1 LTRAAEVLASQ
12 LASLAGWRRLC
23 LVTLL
28 GFVAALA
35 LPPLYFAPA
44 LIIAFTSL
52 VWLLDGAETKKSAFA
67 LGWWFGFGYFAIS
80 LYWVG
85 FALFVEADKYAW
97 LLPFAAL
104 GLPALLAIF
113 SGLATL
119 TAFLVIRRFDLVG
132 LQRVLV
138 LAMSWTLFEWLRSVV
153 LTGFPWNLTGYA
165 WGASD
170 ALVQF
175 ASVVGVHGL
184 GLLGLIIA
192 ASPATLADRAPGPP
206 RLKRW
211 IPVTGSIIMLL
222 AIGTWG
228 QIRLMQ
234 NPTTYVSGANL
245 RLVQPAI
252 EQKDKWRREF
262 RHIFLEQYLQMSTQ
276 GQSQPSL
283 LIWPETAIPYFLDRD
298 PEIRRRLGHIL
309 APGGLLLTGVPRTHA
324 APRKPGSR
332 FEVWNSIQALN
343 AEGDIVASYDKHHLV
358 PFGEYVPLRSVLGML
373 GIERLAAGRGDFQPG
388 PGPQTMSLPGY
399 PAVGPQ
405 ICYEAI
411 FPGDVVSK
419 SERPGWM
426 LNVTNDAWFGTS
438 AGPWQ
443 HLAIARM
450 RAVEEGLPLVRSANS
465 GISAIFDPYG
475 RVTRRLGLGVSGI
488 LDGQL
493 PSALKQ
499 APLFARYGNI
509 SLMVLSLFVFVLALG
524 LTLVARPGRRATSP
538 QAKQ

>member
-1 LTRAAEVLASQ
+1 M
-12 LASLAGWRRLC
+12 GI
-23 LVTLL
+23 
-28 GFVAALA
+28 VAALA
-35 LPPLYFAPA
+35 LPPLYLAPS
-44 LIIAFTSL
+44 LIIAFTAL
-52 VWLLDGAETKKSAFA
+52 AWLLAGVKSKKSAFA
-67 LGWWFGFGYFAIS
+67 LGWWFGFGYFTIS

-113 SGLATL
+113 TGLATL
-119 TAFLVIRRFDLVG
+119 MAYLIIRRFDLTG
-132 LQRVLV
+132 LSRVLA
-138 LAMSWTLFEWLRSVV
+138 LAMSWTLFEWLRSFV

-184 GLLGLIIA
+184 GLTGLIIA
-192 ASPATLADRAPGPP
+192 ASPATLADVPPASPG
-206 RLKRW
+206 LKRW
-211 IPVTGSIIMLL
+211 ATVTGSIILLL
-222 AIGTWG
+222 AIGIWG
-228 QIRLMQ
+228 QARLMQ
-234 NPTTYVSGANL
+234 NPTAYVSGVNL

-276 GQSQPSL
+276 GQNQPSL

-298 PEIRRRLGHIL
+298 PEIRRTLGHIL
-309 APGGLLLTGVPRTHA
+309 APGSLLITGVPRTHA
-324 APRKPGSR
+324 APRKPGAR

-343 AEGDIVASYDKHHLV
+343 AQGGIVATYDKHHLV
-358 PFGEYVPLRSVLGML
+358 PFGEYVPLRSVLGLL
-373 GIERLAAGRGDFQPG
+373 GIERLAAGRGDFLPG
-388 PGPQTMSLPGY
+388 PGPQTMTLPGY
-399 PAVGPQ
+399 PTVGPQ

-419 SERPGWM
+419 AQRPGWM
-426 LNVTNDAWFGTS
+426 LNVTNDAWFGVS

-443 HLAIARM
+443 HFAIARM
-450 RAVEEGLPLVRSANS
+450 RAIEEGLPLVRSANS

-475 RVTRRLGLGVSGI
+475 RVTGQLGLGVSGI

-493 PSALKQ
+493 PRALKQ

-509 SLMVLSLFVFVLALG
+509 GLLVLLLFVFFLASG
-524 LTLVARPGRRATSP
+524 LTLVARTGMQAESPG
-538 QAKQ
+538 AK

>member
-1 LTRAAEVLASQ
+1 MAAWLASQ
-12 LASLAGWRRLC
+12 SGWRRLG
-23 LVTLL
+23 LVTLI
-28 GFVAALA
+28 GIVAALA
-35 LPPLYFAPA
+35 LPPLYLAPS
-44 LIIAFTSL
+44 LIISFTAL
-52 VWLLDGAETKKSAFA
+52 VWVLDGAETKKSAFA

-85 FALFVEADKYAW
+85 FALLVEADKYAW

-119 TAFLVIRRFDLVG
+119 VAYLAIRRFKLAG
-132 LQRVLV
+132 LSRVLV
-138 LAMSWTLFEWLRSVV
+138 LALSWTLFEWLRSFV
-153 LTGFPWNLTGYA
+153 LTGFPWNLTGYT

-192 ASPATLADRAPGPP
+192 ASPATLADRASG
-206 RLKRW
+206 LKRW
-211 IPVTGSIIMLL
+211 MPVAGSIIVLL

-228 QIRLMQ
+228 QDRLMQ

-252 EQKDKWRREF
+252 AQKDKWRREF
-262 RHIFLEQYLQMSTQ
+262 RHKFLEQYLQMSTQ
-276 GQSQPSL
+276 GEQQPSL
-283 LIWPETAIPYFLDRD
+283 LIWPETAIPYFLDRE
-298 PEIRRRLGHIL
+298 PKLRRTLGHIL
-309 APGGLLLTGVPRTHA
+309 APGGLLITGVPRTPA
-324 APRKPGSR
+324 APHKPGSR
-332 FEVWNSIQALN
+332 FEVWNSIQALDSR
-343 AEGDIVASYDKHHLV
+343 GDIVATYDKHHLV
-358 PFGEYVPLRSVLGML
+358 PFGEYVPLRSVLGLL
-373 GIERLAAGRGDFQPG
+373 GIERLAAGRGDFLPG

-419 SERPGWM
+419 SQRPGWM

-443 HLAIARM
+443 HFAIARM

-475 RVTRRLGLGVSGI
+475 RITGQLGLGVSGV

-509 SLMVLSLFVFVLALG
+509 SLFVLSVLVLAMVSG
-524 LTLVARPGRRATSP
+524 LTLIASRHPEY
-538 QAKQ
+538 